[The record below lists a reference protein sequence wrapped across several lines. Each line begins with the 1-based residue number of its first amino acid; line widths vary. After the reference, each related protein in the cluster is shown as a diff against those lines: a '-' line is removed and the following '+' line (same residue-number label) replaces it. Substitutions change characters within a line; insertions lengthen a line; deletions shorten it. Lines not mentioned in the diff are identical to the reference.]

1 MDGGVTT
8 GSRKLILPQDE
19 GRREEHA
26 SEGSVTR
33 QNHNH
38 QGLVHGRIWG
48 HGEEASAAR
57 DAFNLPLAQGSLKR
71 GIL

>member
-19 GRREEHA
+19 GQKEEHV
-26 SEGSVTR
+26 SGGSVTR

-38 QGLVHGRIWG
+38 
-48 HGEEASAAR
+48 
-57 DAFNLPLAQGSLKR
+57 
-71 GIL
+71 